1 MPKIIAKS
9 YSSNKSNTTQYNA
22 IQRNTTQYKTITKY
36 NFIIL
41 L

>member
-22 IQRNTTQYKTITKY
+22 IQRNIKTITKY